1 MSDTG
6 GTMIVEQV
14 EVGNFAVFAYII
26 GCPDAG
32 EGVIVDPAAEVDRL
46 VTIANKRGITRIT
59 YIINTHG
66 HADHAGGNRKL
77 KGLTGANILIHK
89 EDAERL
95 SRPSPLVLQLF
106 ECEASPPPD
115 RTVADGELIE
125 FGRRHLKVLHTPGH
139 TPGGI
144 CLLADSQVVTGD
156 TLFVGGIGRTDLPGG
171 SFDLLIH
178 SIQTK
183 LATLPDET
191 VVLPGHN
198 YGVRPCSTIGQ
209 EKRSNPFIRR

>member
-1 MSDTG
+1 
-6 GTMIVEQV
+6 MIVEQV
-14 EVGNFAVFAYII
+14 EAGNFAVFAYIV
-26 GCPDAG
+26 GCPDTG

-46 VTIANKRGITRIT
+46 VTIANKRGIARIK
-59 YIINTHG
+59 YIINTHA

-77 KGLTGANILIHK
+77 KGLTGAGIVIHK

-95 SRPSPLVLQLF
+95 THPSPLVLQLF
-106 ECEASPPPD
+106 QCEASPPPD
-115 RTVADGELIE
+115 RTVTDGELIE
-125 FGRRHLKVLHTPGH
+125 FGRRQLKVLHTPGH

-144 CLLADSQVVTGD
+144 CLLADGQVFTGD

-183 LATLPDET
+183 LVTLPDET

-198 YGVRPCSTIGQ
+198 YGVRPSSTIGQ
-209 EKRSNPFIRR
+209 EKRSNPFIKR

>member
-1 MSDTG
+1 
-6 GTMIVEQV
+6 MIVEQV

-46 VTIANKRGITRIT
+46 VAIANRSGISRIK
-59 YIINTHG
+59 YIINTHA

-77 KGLTGANILIHK
+77 KGLTGAEILVHK

-95 SRPSPLVLQLF
+95 SRPSPLVLQIF
-106 ECEASPPPD
+106 QCEASPSPD
-115 RTVADGELIE
+115 RTLTDGEFIE
-125 FGRRHLKVLHTPGH
+125 FGRTQLKVLHTPGH

-144 CLLADSQVVTGD
+144 CLLADGKVVTGD

-183 LATLPDET
+183 LVTLPDET

-198 YGVRPCSTIGQ
+198 YGVRPCSTIGE